1 MANILLLGADS
12 DRLATDEL
20 ILRERGHCIFACEGY
35 TSALDEILAKI
46 DLVISDVSTMNAE
59 RWQQLKI
66 INAYRKANGDWM
78 PVFCKSSVLHL
89 PAIVLRIERL
99 CTRYAYAK

>member
-1 MANILLLGADS
+1 MANILLLGTDAE
-12 DRLATDEL
+12 RLATDEL
-20 ILRERGHCIFACEGY
+20 ILRERGHRVLAYEGCAP
-35 TSALDEILAKI
+35 ALDKILAKT

-66 INAYRKANGDWM
+66 INNYRKANGDRL
-78 PVFCKSSVLHL
+78 PIFCKSSVLHL
-89 PAIVLRIERL
+89 PAIALRIERF

>member
-1 MANILLLGADS
+1 MANILLLGIDA

-20 ILRERGHCIFACEGY
+20 ILRERGHRVLAYQGCAP
-35 TSALDEILAKI
+35 ALDEILAKT
-46 DLVISDVSTMNAE
+46 DLVISDVSTMNAD
-59 RWQQLKI
+59 RWLQLKS
-66 INAYRKANGDWM
+66 INGYRKANGDRL
-78 PVFCKSSVLHL
+78 PIFCKSSVLHL